1 MNHMQKALIGML
13 EEADCEKFV
22 IVGTT
27 STEDSGDG
35 LLLLGT
41 GDMSRTQRLN
51 LLLSAALLLTQEQE
65 EEEVG
70 ADEDVLN

>member
-13 EEADCEKFV
+13 EEADCEQFV

-27 STEDSGDG
+27 STENNGDG

-41 GDMSRTQRLN
+41 GDMSRVQRLN
-51 LLLSAALLLTQEQE
+51 LLLSASLLLAQEQE
-65 EEEVG
+65 DEDAE
-70 ADEDVLN
+70 EDVLN